1 LRDQLDDVRMKYNAL
16 LQENDN
22 IRDIHNDANENM
34 NHLLYINDKLKYDA
48 SSFSMS
54 YEETKKIN
62 SLLNEQLSNA
72 KNDIAIKN
80 AQLSTLSDR
89 EKSMREILWLAIRKA
104 NKGDSNIPSS
114 LTHLG
119 VLLQYAI
126 ENFIL
131 SNSDFESKPKV
142 FSSSLTMISNS
153 TYSTPMTSAPRLSG
167 NKSSQWT
174 FESRDI
180 SPSIFSSPVSRREI
194 EPTLDDSIK
203 QQRSILSNFKESI

>member
-1 LRDQLDDVRMKYNAL
+1 MRDQLDDVRMKYNVL

-22 IRDIHNDANENM
+22 IRDIHNDVNENM

-48 SSFSMS
+48 SSFSIS

-62 SLLNEQLSNA
+62 SLLNEHLSNA
-72 KNDIAIKN
+72 KNEIAIKN

-89 EKSMREILWLAIRKA
+89 EKSMREILWLALRKA
-104 NKGDSNIPSS
+104 KGDSNIPSS
-114 LTHLG
+114 QTHLG

-126 ENFIL
+126 ENFIVL
-131 SNSDFESKPKV
+131 SNHDFESKPKV

-167 NKSSQWT
+167 SKSSQWT
-174 FESRDI
+174 FE

-203 QQRSILSNFKESI
+203 QQRSILANFKESI

>member
-1 LRDQLDDVRMKYNAL
+1 MKYNAL

-22 IRDIHNDANENM
+22 IRDINNDVNESM
-34 NHLLYINDKLKYDA
+34 NNLLYINDKLKYDA

-62 SLLNEQLSNA
+62 SLLNEHLSNA
-72 KNDIAIKN
+72 KNEIAIKN

-104 NKGDSNIPSS
+104 KGDSNIPSS

-131 SNSDFESKPKV
+131 SNHDFESKPKV
-142 FSSSLTMISNS
+142 FSSSLTMVSNS

-167 NKSSQWT
+167 NKISASQWT
-174 FESRDI
+174 FE

-194 EPTLDDSIK
+194 EPSLDDSIK

>member
-1 LRDQLDDVRMKYNAL
+1 MKYNAL

-22 IRDIHNDANENM
+22 IRDIHNDVNENM

-62 SLLNEQLSNA
+62 SLLNEHLSNA
-72 KNDIAIKN
+72 KNEIAIKN

-104 NKGDSNIPSS
+104 KGDSNIPSS

-131 SNSDFESKPKV
+131 SNHDVESKPKV

-174 FESRDI
+174 FES
-180 SPSIFSSPVSRREI
+180 PSIFSSPVSRREI